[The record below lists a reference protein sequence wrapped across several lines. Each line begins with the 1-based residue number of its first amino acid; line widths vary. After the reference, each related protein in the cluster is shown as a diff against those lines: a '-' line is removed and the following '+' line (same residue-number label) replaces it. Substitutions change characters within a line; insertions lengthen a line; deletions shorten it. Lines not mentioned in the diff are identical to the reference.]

1 MIGSKQCYQSSP
13 HGNKGC
19 IVTWGGKQQNPG
31 SALWVLRTCWT
42 CRCSAW
48 LCVFS
53 TSGLDPVSLC
63 LDNTNFVLPH
73 CDDDGSA
80 LFSDPGDLH
89 GGWQHSICSSR
100 IRSSPRTLDLQWLM
114 TTVMTH
120 TDYTDL
126 LLITELLTTVL
137 GASCCLVV
145 GSWHFERGLI
155 STCNVV
161 KSAAH
166 NLRDPHYEAHFWHHV
181 AIVSS
186 TPREQPYHHPVEQK
200 YDVWCGNLYVQE
212 INKVGW
218 WCQLHANTK

>member
-31 SALWVLRTCWT
+31 SALWVLWTCWT

-100 IRSSPRTLDLQWLM
+100 IRSSPRTLELQWLM
-114 TTVMTH
+114 TTVTNDYSDDTH
-120 TDYTDL
+120 WLHWLTSDYRTTDHSAGG
-126 LLITELLTTVL
+126 ELLSRCRLLAFWTRPNLFVQ
-137 GASCCLVV
+137 CCEKCCPQSAWPSL
-145 GSWHFERGLI
+145 RGPL
-155 STCNVV
+155 
-161 KSAAH
+161 
-166 NLRDPHYEAHFWHHV
+166 L
-181 AIVSS
+181 
-186 TPREQPYHHPVEQK
+186 TPCC
-200 YDVWCGNLYVQE
+200 DC
-212 INKVGW
+212 
-218 WCQLHANTK
+218 